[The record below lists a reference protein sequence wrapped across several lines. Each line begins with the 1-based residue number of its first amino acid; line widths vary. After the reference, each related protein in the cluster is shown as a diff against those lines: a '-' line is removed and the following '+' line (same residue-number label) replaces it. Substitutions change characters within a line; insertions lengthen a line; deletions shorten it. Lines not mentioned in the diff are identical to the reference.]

1 MSIFDE
7 PKIDCHNHVFD
18 PARFPYQEGNF
29 YLPAGQELGTP
40 AQFLNVL
47 DAYGV
52 KHALMVEPNSG
63 YDSDNR
69 CLLDTLARGQG
80 RLKGIAVMPAGGSRG
95 QLEELRAQGIVGIAF
110 NPALFGVDYY
120 AGAGRLLEWLGELGM
135 FAQIQVQGDQL
146 PAMQP
151 LLEGCGARLL
161 FDHCGRPEVAAGLG
175 QPGFA
180 ALLELGR
187 RSNAWVKLSGH
198 VKFSRQSYPYADTWP
213 FIRALVDAFGADRCL
228 WVSDWP
234 FLRAPEGIDYG
245 PLLTLF
251 ARLFPEDAVRRRI
264 LWENPA
270 ALFGFAPAP
279 GN

>member
-40 AQFLNVL
+40 AQFLHVL

-52 KHALMVEPNSG
+52 QHALMVEPNSG

-161 FDHCGRPEVAAGLG
+161 FDHCGRPDVAAGLD

-187 RSNAWVKLSGH
+187 RGNAWVKLSGH

-213 FIRALVDAFGADRCL
+213 FIHALVDAFGADRCL
-228 WVSDWP
+228 WGSDWP
-234 FLRAPEGIDYG
+234 FLRAPERIDYG